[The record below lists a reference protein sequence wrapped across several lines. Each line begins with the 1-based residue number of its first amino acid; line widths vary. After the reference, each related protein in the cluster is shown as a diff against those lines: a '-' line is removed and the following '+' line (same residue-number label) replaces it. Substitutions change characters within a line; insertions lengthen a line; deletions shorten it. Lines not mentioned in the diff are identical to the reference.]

1 MSLESALFDI
11 LKGLVPT
18 NANGTRRV
26 YPTVAPAGVATPYI
40 TFQQVGGEAPV
51 FLERAV
57 PSKRN
62 ARMQINVW
70 STTQIDANGI
80 ALAIEVAMVTA
91 TTLQAKPEGAFIAT
105 EDDVTK
111 LLGTRQDFTVWAD
124 R

>member
-1 MSLESALFDI
+1 MSLESDLFDL
-11 LKGLVPT
+11 LKPLVPT
-18 NANGTRRV
+18 NPNGTRRV
-26 YPTVAPAGVATPYI
+26 YPTVAPAGVQTPYI

-70 STTQIDANGI
+70 SATQLDATTI
-80 ALAIEVAMVTA
+80 ALAIEAALVGA
-91 TTLQAKPEGAFIAT
+91 TTIQAKPETAFVAT
-105 EDDVTK
+105 EDEVTK
-111 LLGTRQDFTVWAD
+111 LLGTRQDFSIWAD

>member
-1 MSLESALFDI
+1 MSLESALFDL
-11 LKGLVPT
+11 LKPLVPT

-26 YPTVAPAGVATPYI
+26 YPTVAPAGVLTPYI

-51 FLERAV
+51 FVDNAV

-70 STTQIDANGI
+70 STTQVDANAI
-80 ALAIEVAMVTA
+80 ALAIEAALVVSTA
-91 TTLQAKPEGAFIAT
+91 LQARPEGAFVAT
-105 EDDVTK
+105 DDETTK
-111 LLGTRQDFTVWAD
+111 LLGTRQDFSIWAD

>member
-1 MSLESALFDI
+1 MSLESDLFDL

-18 NANGTRRV
+18 NANGSRRV
-26 YPTVAPAGVATPYI
+26 YPTVAPDGVVPPYI
-40 TFQQVGGEAPV
+40 TFQQVGGAAPV

-70 STTQIDANGI
+70 STTQVGANAI
-80 ALAIEVAMVTA
+80 ALAIESTLVGA
-91 TTLQAKPEGAFIAT
+91 TSVQAKPESAFVAT
-105 EDDVTK
+105 EDEVTK
-111 LLGTRQDFTVWAD
+111 LLGTRQDFSIWAD